1 MGRVTVA
8 GIEAANAGLPAGLL
22 LATAAGYHDS
32 RGCGDLVR
40 PVPSHPKV
48 TGGSGCVVRRSQG
61 FPQTGKKS
69 ENLPAEVRASLVF
82 PPASPVVCGPV
93 RKPLASGSISA
104 RIAGGL

>member
-1 MGRVTVA
+1 MISFDRFPHTRRS
-8 GIEAANAGLPAGLL
+8 P
-22 LATAAGYHDS
+22 
-32 RGCGDLVR
+32 R
-40 PVPSHPKV
+40 
-48 TGGSGCVVRRSQG
+48 GSGCVVRRSRG
-61 FPQTGKKS
+61 FHRREKKS

>member
-1 MGRVTVA
+1 MLVCR
-8 GIEAANAGLPAGLL
+8 
-22 LATAAGYHDS
+22 LAYCQPQRRAITIHEDAVISFDRFPHTRRS
-32 RGCGDLVR
+32 LR
-40 PVPSHPKV
+40 
-48 TGGSGCVVRRSQG
+48 GSGCVVRRSQG
-61 FPQTGKKS
+61 FPQTRKKS